1 LISVLKETA
10 KIEGIERIRFSS
22 VEPKIVDDEFIEAI
36 KDTPK
41 VCHHFHLSLQSGC
54 NKTLKAMRR
63 RYTAE
68 EYEEAVKKIRAA
80 FDDAAITTDIIVG
93 FPGESEEDFI
103 ESCDF
108 AKRVS
113 LAKIHVFPYSPKRG
127 TPAEKMKE
135 QIPNDIKSDR
145 SRRMIEISNE
155 LNEKFLEKYIGKN
168 MDVLFERNIGGNIY
182 EGHTGNY
189 ITVRAECGRNIAN
202 ETLPVRIEKT
212 VGEETVFGKIEKY

>member
-1 LISVLKETA
+1 LKETA

-22 VEPKIVDDEFIEAI
+22 VEPKIIDDEFIETI
-36 KDTPK
+36 KEIPK

-68 EYEEAVKKIRAA
+68 EYESAVEKIRAA
-80 FDDAAITTDIIVG
+80 FDDAAVTTDIIVG
-93 FPGESEEDFI
+93 FPGESEEDFM

-108 AKRVS
+108 AKKVS
-113 LAKIHVFPYSPKRG
+113 LAKIHVFPYSPKKG

-135 QIPNDIKSDR
+135 QIPNDVKSSR
-145 SRRMIEISNE
+145 SSAMIEISNE
-155 LNEKFLEKYIGKN
+155 LNRKFLEKYIGKN
-168 MDVLFERNIGGNIY
+168 MEVLFERNFDGNIY

-189 ITVRAECGRNIAN
+189 ITVRAESERNIAN
-202 ETLPVRIEKT
+202 ETMTVKIEKI
-212 VGEETVFGKIEKY
+212 VGEETVFGKIEK